1 MIFGDMAPDDAEGA
15 ILAHS
20 QKAGTETFK
29 KGRVLSRADIA
40 ALREAGVTH
49 IVAARLDETDVPED
63 EAAEALA
70 SALAGKSVRAAAPFT
85 GRANLV
91 AEEAGVLEID
101 ADRIQAINM
110 IGEALTVATLA
121 PFETVSTRQMLATVK
136 VIPFA
141 VPRADL
147 DKALEI
153 ARLGPAPISLSR
165 FEPRRVG
172 LVATQLPA
180 TKKTVL
186 DKSRA
191 ILDARLDAMG
201 SRIAR
206 EIRVPHDVR
215 AVADAV
221 QDLAKE
227 GLSPI
232 LVFGASAT
240 VDRRDVVPAGIV
252 LAGGDVLHFGMPV
265 DPGNLLLLA
274 RLGEAPVIGLPGC
287 ARSPKLNGFDWVLAR
302 LLAGLEVTPKDIMG
316 MGLGGLLK
324 EIPTRPQPR
333 EGASAAASA
342 PRIAALVLAAGRS
355 TRMKSEETGVPSK
368 LLMPLGGKP
377 MVVHVVEAALAS
389 GAHPVTVVTGNAD
402 NEVRAAL
409 SGHDVSFVHNPD
421 YADGLSTSLRTGLA
435 TLPEDIDGALVCL
448 GDMPDIRS
456 AHLEK
461 LISAFDPEEGRTIC
475 VPTVSGK
482 RGNPVLWGREWFDA
496 MSDVKGDTGA
506 KHLIGENEDA
516 VCEVPMPDDAALT
529 DIDTQ
534 AEFEA
539 RHKALQNSALGIS
552 K

>member
-1 MIFGDMAPDDAEGA
+1 MIFGDMTPDEAEGA

-20 QKAGTETFK
+20 QKTGDGTFK
-29 KGRVLSRADIA
+29 KGRVLTRADIA
-40 ALREAGVTH
+40 ALKEAGVGH
-49 IVAARLDETDVPED
+49 IVAARLEPDDVPED
-63 EAAEALA
+63 EAAGALA
-70 SALAGKSVRAAAPFT
+70 AALAGFSVRASAPFT
-85 GRANLV
+85 GRANLH
-91 AEEAGVLEID
+91 AETAGVIEID
-101 ADRIQAINM
+101 PERIGAINR
-110 IGEALTVATLA
+110 IGEALTVATVM
-121 PFETVSTRQMLATVK
+121 PFETVAERQMLATVK

-141 VPRADL
+141 VPRAAL
-147 DKALEI
+147 DKALAI
-153 ARLGPAPISLSR
+153 ARDGPAPVTLRR
-165 FEPRRVG
+165 FEPRQAG
-172 LVATQLPA
+172 LVATQLPG
-180 TKKTVL
+180 TKESVL

-201 SRIAR
+201 SRIAH
-206 EIRVPHDVR
+206 EIRVPHDIR

-221 QDLAKE
+221 KELAGD

-274 RLGEAPVIGLPGC
+274 RLGQTPVIGLPGC

-302 LLAGLEVTPKDIMG
+302 LVAGLEVSPADIMG

-333 EGASAAASA
+333 EGAAAPGARA
-342 PRIAALVLAAGRS
+342 RIAALVLAAGRS
-355 TRMKSEETGVPSK
+355 TRMKSEDAGVPSK
-368 LLMPLGGKP
+368 LLMPLDGKP
-377 MVVHVVEAALAS
+377 MVAHVVDAALAS
-389 GAHPVTVVTGNAD
+389 GAAPVIVVTGNAD
-402 NEVRAAL
+402 VQVRAAL
-409 SGHDVSFVHNPD
+409 AGKSVTFVHNPD
-421 YADGLSTSLRTGLA
+421 YAEGLSTSLRAGLA
-435 TLPEDIDGALVCL
+435 ALPEETDGALVCL
-448 GDMPDIRS
+448 GDMPDIRGI
-456 AHLEK
+456 HLEK
-461 LISAFDPEEGRTIC
+461 LIAAFDPEEGRTIC
-475 VPTVSGK
+475 VPTVAGK
-482 RGNPVLWGREWFDA
+482 RGNPVLWGRDWFDA

-506 KHLIGENEDA
+506 KHLIGENADA

-539 RHKALQNSALGIS
+539 RADK